1 MRQGLAHSRRRGF
14 ESRVV
19 SIRVHPDDEMAE
31 MPEASK
37 GDRQTGRFAEVP
49 TVAQDDE
56 RRLLVEEPRVPSEEV
71 LQAGSDAG
79 PSPHRPEVPRGGTG
93 RVNVTL
99 PPQEGRHLVEL
110 RAEREHP
117 RPADQAV
124 ERVHEGKEDRL
135 MVSHRAAHIP

>member
-1 MRQGLAHSRRRGF
+1 MRQGLAHSRGRGF

-19 SIRVHPDDEMAE
+19 CIRVHPDDEMAE

-49 TVAQDDE
+49 TITQDDE
-56 RRLLVEEPRVPSEEV
+56 GRPFMEEPRVPSEEI

-99 PPQEGRHLVEL
+99 APQEARHLVEL

-117 RPADQAV
+117 RPPDQAMECV
-124 ERVHEGKEDRL
+124 YEGEEDRL
-135 MVSHRAAHIP
+135 MVSHRAAHVP